1 VYGWC
6 IDSVSLNN
14 IDTMKRLNRIVIYP
28 QDVAIITGRS
38 DRYGRMIIKR
48 IKEHLGKE
56 QYQFVTI
63 KEFAEYMA
71 IEVSLVETVILGD

>member
-1 VYGWC
+1 
-6 IDSVSLNN
+6 
-14 IDTMKRLNRIVIYP
+14 MKKLNRIVIYP

-56 QYQFVTI
+56 QHQFVTI
-63 KEFAEYMA
+63 KEFATYMD
-71 IEVSLVETVILGD
+71 IEMSLIELSIFGE

>member
-1 VYGWC
+1 M
-6 IDSVSLNN
+6 N
-14 IDTMKRLNRIVIYP
+14 RHNRIVIYP

-56 QYQFVTI
+56 AHQFVTI
-63 KEFAEYMA
+63 KEFAEYMD
-71 IEVSLVETVILGD
+71 IELLSIERLIFGE